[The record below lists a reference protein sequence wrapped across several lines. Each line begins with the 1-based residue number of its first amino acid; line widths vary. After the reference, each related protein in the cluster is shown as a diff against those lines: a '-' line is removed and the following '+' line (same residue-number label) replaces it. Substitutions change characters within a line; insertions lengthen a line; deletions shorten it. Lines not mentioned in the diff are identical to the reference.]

1 MYKLSPIKEESFS
14 ELNSENSSFT
24 EYETNRNNKNVF
36 MLFISFIVEIPN
48 KALQFLTDC
57 MKIEEREIFYY

>member
-14 ELNSENSSFT
+14 ELNSENSSFI
-24 EYETNRNNKNVF
+24 EYETNRNNTNMF
-36 MLFISFIVEIPN
+36 ILFISFIVEIPN